1 MIASTKFF
9 KNNAAFS
16 LVELSIVLVILG
28 LLTGGILTG
37 QSLIKAAELRA
48 VPTEAEQFAAAVNTF
63 KGKYFG
69 LPGDITNATS
79 FWGDNNTH
87 CADGAI
93 TNGTPGTCN
102 GDGDG
107 AIEVA
112 GANAEGEIFMFWNQ
126 LALAGLINGQF
137 SGIAGTGS
145 GFDSDAGV
153 NAPAS
158 KLSSGIWAVFYHSGD
173 HGIFFRDV
181 SGLSSNDLMVGADT
195 GTVYPENPLLRPE
208 DAWNIDK
215 KMDDGQPGRGKVQGG
230 HWSDDCS
237 SANDGSSATNDY
249 DASYRLTD
257 SSVQCALLFKDAF

>member
-1 MIASTKFF
+1 MASK
-9 KNNAAFS
+9 KIQAFS

-37 QSLIKAAELRA
+37 QSLIRASELRA
-48 VPTEAEQFAAAVNTF
+48 VPSEVEQFTAAVNTF
-63 KGKYFG
+63 QGKYFG

-102 GDGDG
+102 GDGDRVL
-107 AIEVA
+107 EVA

-126 LALAGLINGQF
+126 LALSGLINGEF
-137 SGIAGTGS
+137 TGIAGTGS
-145 GFDSDAGV
+145 GWDSDSGV

-158 KLSSGIWAVFYHSGD
+158 KFPGGIWAIFYHVGA
-173 HGIFFRDV
+173 HGIFFQDT
-181 SGLSSNDLMVGADT
+181 SGTSTNDFMIGADT
-195 GTVYPENPLLRPE
+195 GNVYPENALFTPE

-230 HWSDDCS
+230 YWNNECS
-237 SANDGSSATNDY
+237 AANDGTHASNDY
-249 DASYRLTD
+249 DASYKLAD
-257 SSVQCALLFKDAF
+257 SSVQCAILFKNTF